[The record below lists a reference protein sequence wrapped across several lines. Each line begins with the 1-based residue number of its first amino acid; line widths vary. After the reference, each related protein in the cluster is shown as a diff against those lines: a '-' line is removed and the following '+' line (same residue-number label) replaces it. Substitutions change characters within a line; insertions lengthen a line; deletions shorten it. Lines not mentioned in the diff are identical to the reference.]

1 MNQPKE
7 TPVNPPVRRNRDIV
21 LQCIIDVCGHGGYAS
36 RAKIVELTQLKMTAV
51 DEQIDRLKSDG
62 LIRPL
67 YNGVFEPVDQ
77 TEDRCVSTTALPF
90 GRTKIEVGEEMLS
103 LTPREA
109 FALAKQLAGVLL
121 AFRASA

>member
-1 MNQPKE
+1 MNQPKK
-7 TPVNPPVRRNRDIV
+7 TPMNPPKRNREVV

-36 RAKIVELTQLKMTAV
+36 RAKIVELTQLKYPAV

-67 YNGVFEPVDQ
+67 YNGVFEAVDQ
-77 TEDRCVSTTALPF
+77 TEDRCVSATGLPF
-90 GRTKIEVGEEMLS
+90 GRTKIEVGEEILS
-103 LTPREA
+103 LTPRET
-109 FALAKQLAGVLL
+109 FVLAKLLAGVLL